1 MAQDVF
7 ISYESSDK
15 TIADAICATLEQKRT
30 RCWYAPRDIVAGTDW
45 AASIIKA
52 INESSLMIVVFS
64 ARTNRSQQVKNEV
77 GAAVSAGI
85 PIIPFRIDDATPT
98 GALGLH
104 LQSGHWLDAM
114 TPPLERHLSTL
125 VALVTALLRERPD
138 RRKQRGG
145 LIKSTVP
152 ARTALIAALAVIV
165 ILATALAFAGLL
177 PTRTS
182 PGQTP
187 NGPGAVAQGV
197 VIKWQYDTGD
207 AVTASPVLSNQMVFV
222 GSYDHYLIGVAADDG
237 LVQWK
242 FKTGDAT
249 WTSLAA
255 SGGMVYASSS
265 EGDIY
270 AFSHNGDN
278 ISIKWRTNIGP
289 GGSPLFTLANAS
301 IYATSPEGD
310 LYALNATDGA
320 ILWTSGAHS
329 PMPFIPAVYNGTV
342 YTGSSDGQ
350 LYATYANNGSL
361 KWQTKLGD
369 NATSSA
375 ATWGGSVYVSTS
387 DGSVYCVN
395 ASTGAIAWRSQVT
408 DAPLTSPAVSNNV
421 VIVGD
426 EDGSV
431 HTLNG
436 AGTATWTYKTGGSI
450 MAGPIIAND
459 TAYFGGGDHFVYACN
474 VTNGSVLWRFETGSD
489 LRVAPLV
496 ANDVLYVGSD
506 DHFLYALFLS

>member
-1 MAQDVF
+1 MVHDVF
-7 ISYESSDK
+7 VSYESSDK

-85 PIIPFRIDDATPT
+85 PIIPFRIEDATPT

-104 LQSGHWLDAM
+104 LQSGHWLDAI

-125 VALVTALLRERPD
+125 AGLVTALLRERPD
-138 RRKQRGG
+138 RRKQRGV
-145 LIKSTVP
+145 LIERAVP
-152 ARTALIAALAVIV
+152 ARTVFIAALAVIV
-165 ILATALAFAGLL
+165 ILAAALAFAGLL
-177 PTRTS
+177 PTPTS

-187 NGPGAVAQGV
+187 HGQGDVAQGV
-197 VIKWQYDTGD
+197 VIKWKYDTGD
-207 AVTASPVLSNQMVFV
+207 AVTASPVLSNQTVFL
-222 GSYDHYLIGVAADDG
+222 GSYDRYLSGVAADDG
-237 LVQWK
+237 LVRWK
-242 FKTGDAT
+242 YKTGDAR

-255 SGGMVYASSS
+255 LDGMVYASSS

-278 ISIKWRTNIGP
+278 TSIKWRTNIGHA
-289 GGSPLFTLANAS
+289 GSSLFTLAKAS

-310 LYALNATDGA
+310 LYALNATDGT
-320 ILWTSGAHS
+320 IRWKSDAHS
-329 PMPFIPAVYNGTV
+329 PVAFTPAVYNGTV
-342 YTGSSDGQ
+342 YTGSSDGR

-375 ATWGGSVYVSTS
+375 ATGGGSVYVSTS
-387 DGSVYCVN
+387 DGSVHSVN
-395 ASTGAIAWRSQVT
+395 ASS
-408 DAPLTSPAVSNNV
+408 
-421 VIVGD
+421 
-426 EDGSV
+426 
-431 HTLNG
+431 
-436 AGTATWTYKTGGSI
+436 
-450 MAGPIIAND
+450 
-459 TAYFGGGDHFVYACN
+459 GGDN
-474 VTNGSVLWRFETGSD
+474 VAVEGRK
-489 LRVAPLV
+489 RA
-496 ANDVLYVGSD
+496 D
-506 DHFLYALFLS
+506 DEPRRKQQRCHCGR